1 MTHRGNGGGGD
12 DGGGDHRGGGDVVG
26 CFPKVCDNLHIEV
39 ILKSFPRVSTRGSL
53 QTRKNFVE

>member
-26 CFPKVCDNLHIEV
+26 CFPKVCENLHYCGDSE
-39 ILKSFPRVSTRGSL
+39 KFPKGIDQGLITDKKEL
-53 QTRKNFVE
+53 C